1 MMCCF
6 FFYEE
11 KLRKSEIR
19 GGGVHRDMT
28 VTLTVRVLLTPSEE
42 VGSLS
47 SSLLQT
53 FAVLST
59 FPLMETVAYTNITK
73 STINLRD
80 RLRGSATF
88 TDIILQVLQAY
99 LDFFRPRLYVVKQQD
114 FHFKHLPLYNGGW
127 SLNYQEKWLE
137 ALNLKITMQSSLCT
151 SCIPNHACLISPL
164 FIHYAIKENSS
175 ILHCGI
181 GDVTI
186 PDI

>member
-59 FPLMETVAYTNITK
+59 FPLMETVAYTKYHKEYNQPRRSTEGISNIYRYHTPYSK
-73 STINLRD
+73 FS
-80 RLRGSATF
+80 RLTWTSSGPISMQLNSKTF
-88 TDIILQVLQAY
+88 TSNTSPCIMEGGVSTT
-99 LDFFRPRLYVVKQQD
+99 RK
-114 FHFKHLPLYNGGW
+114 NG
-127 SLNYQEKWLE
+127 
-137 ALNLKITMQSSLCT
+137 LKL
-151 SCIPNHACLISPL
+151 
-164 FIHYAIKENSS
+164 S
-175 ILHCGI
+175 I
-181 GDVTI
+181 
-186 PDI
+186 